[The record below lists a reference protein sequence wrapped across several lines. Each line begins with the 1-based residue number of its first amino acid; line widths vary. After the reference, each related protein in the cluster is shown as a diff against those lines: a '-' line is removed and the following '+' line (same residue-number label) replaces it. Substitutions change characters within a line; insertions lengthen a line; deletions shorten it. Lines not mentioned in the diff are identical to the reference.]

1 MSDQRHSLAVVSISV
16 SSPIG
21 LPLLDVGD
29 SAGVPRSRSG
39 NRSTPALSPSRAGD
53 FKQCP
58 LLYRFRAVDRLP
70 EVSTEAQV
78 KGTVVHAALEAL
90 YALPA
95 RDRVPTTARD
105 LVDPAWDRVV
115 AESPDIASLVPAD
128 DRPAFLD
135 RARALVDGYYELE
148 DPTHFDPESCEQRVE
163 IALDDGTPLRGFID
177 RIDVAPN
184 GMIRVVDYK
193 TGRAPREFTE
203 SKALFQMKFYALMIM
218 RMRGVVPAQL
228 KLMYLADKQELT
240 YAPDEGELL
249 RFERMLSAIWKA
261 ILAAGETGDF
271 RAKKGALCK
280 WCDHRALCPEFG
292 GTPPPYPGWPQAAAE
307 QEETEL

>member
-1 MSDQRHSLAVVSISV
+1 MST
-16 SSPIG
+16 PID
-21 LPLLDVGD
+21 LPLLDLGD
-29 SAGVPRSRSG
+29 SARPPLAVPSP
-39 NRSTPALSPSRAGD
+39 RSTPALSPSRAGD

-58 LLYRFRAVDRLP
+58 LLYRFRAVDRIP

-95 RDRVPTTARD
+95 QDRVPTTARD
-105 LVDPAWDRVV
+105 LVDPAWERVV
-115 AESPDIASLVPAD
+115 AQSPAIESLVPAD
-128 DRPAFLD
+128 ERTAFLD
-135 RARALVDGYYELE
+135 RARALVAGYYELE
-148 DPTHFDPESCEQRVE
+148 DPTHFEPESCEQRVE
-163 IALDDGTPLRGFID
+163 IDLDDGTPLRGFID

-240 YAPDEGELL
+240 YAPDEDELR

-280 WCDHRALCPEFG
+280 WCDHQALCPEFG
-292 GTPPPYPGWPQAAAE
+292 GTPPPYPGWPQTAQASAVSE
-307 QEETEL
+307 Q

>member
-1 MSDQRHSLAVVSISV
+1 MPAT
-16 SSPIG
+16 SSP
-21 LPLLDVGD
+21 
-29 SAGVPRSRSG
+29 RSK
-39 NRSTPALSPSRAGD
+39 PALSPSRAGD

-58 LLYRFRAVDRLP
+58 LLYRFRAVDRIP
-70 EVSTEAQV
+70 EVSTEAQI

-95 RDRVPTTARD
+95 QDRVQATARE
-105 LVDPAWDRVV
+105 LVDPAWERVV
-115 AESPDIASLVPAD
+115 AQSPDIESLVPAD

-135 RARALVDGYYELE
+135 RARALVAGYYELE
-148 DPTHFDPESCEQRVE
+148 DPTHFEPESCEQRVE
-163 IALDDGTPLRGFID
+163 IDLDDGTPLRGFID

-240 YAPDEGELL
+240 YAPDEGELR

-271 RAKKGALCK
+271 RAKRGALCK
-280 WCDHRALCPEFG
+280 WCDHQALCPEFG
-292 GTPPPYPGWPQAAAE
+292 GTPPPYPGWPQAAPEEAE
-307 QEETEL
+307 AAL

>member
-1 MSDQRHSLAVVSISV
+1 MSTPIDLPLVDLGDAAPPPRST
-16 SSPIG
+16 SSP
-21 LPLLDVGD
+21 
-29 SAGVPRSRSG
+29 RSK
-39 NRSTPALSPSRAGD
+39 PALSPSRAGD

-58 LLYRFRAVDRLP
+58 LLYRLRAVDRIP

-95 RDRVPTTARD
+95 QDRVPTTARD
-105 LVDPAWDRVV
+105 LVDPAWQRVV
-115 AESPDIASLVPAD
+115 AESPDIESLVPPDEQA
-128 DRPAFLD
+128 AFLD
-135 RARALVDGYYELE
+135 RARALVSGYYELE

-163 IALDDGTPLRGFID
+163 VDLEDGTPLRGFID

-218 RMRGVVPAQL
+218 RVRGVVPAQL

-240 YAPDEGELL
+240 YTPDEDELR

-280 WCDHRALCPEFG
+280 WCDHQALCPEFG
-292 GTPPPYPGWPQAAAE
+292 GTPPPYPGWPQAAQEQALLEQVEAE
-307 QEETEL
+307 L

>member
-1 MSDQRHSLAVVSISV
+1 MST
-16 SSPIG
+16 PID
-21 LPLLDVGD
+21 LPLLDLGD
-29 SAGVPRSRSG
+29 SARPPLAVPSP
-39 NRSTPALSPSRAGD
+39 RSTPALSPSRAGD

-58 LLYRFRAVDRLP
+58 LLYRFRAVDRIP

-95 RDRVPTTARD
+95 QDRVPTTARD
-105 LVDPAWDRVV
+105 LVDPAWERVV
-115 AESPDIASLVPAD
+115 AQSPAIESLVPAD
-128 DRPAFLD
+128 ERTAFLD
-135 RARALVDGYYELE
+135 RARALVAGYYELE
-148 DPTHFDPESCEQRVE
+148 DPTHFEPESCEQRVE
-163 IALDDGTPLRGFID
+163 IDLDDGTPLRGFID

-240 YAPDEGELL
+240 YAPDEDELR

-261 ILAAGETGDF
+261 ILTAGETGDF

-280 WCDHRALCPEFG
+280 WCDHQALCPEFG
-292 GTPPPYPGWPQAAAE
+292 GTPPPYPGWPQVASE
-307 QEETEL
+307 QTEPEL

>member
-1 MSDQRHSLAVVSISV
+1 M
-16 SSPIG
+16 
-21 LPLLDVGD
+21 
-29 SAGVPRSRSG
+29 
-39 NRSTPALSPSRAGD
+39 SPSRAGD

-58 LLYRFRAVDRLP
+58 LLYRLRAVDRIP

-95 RDRVPTTARD
+95 QDRVPATARE
-105 LVDPAWDRVV
+105 LVDPAWERVV
-115 AESPDIASLVPAD
+115 ARSPDIESLVPAD
-128 DRPAFLD
+128 ERPAFLD
-135 RARALVDGYYELE
+135 RARALVAGYYELE
-148 DPTHFDPESCEQRVE
+148 DPTRFEPESCEQRVE
-163 IALDDGTPLRGFID
+163 VVLDDGTPLRGFID

-228 KLMYLADKQELT
+228 KLMYLSDKQELT
-240 YAPDEGELL
+240 YTPDEGELR

-271 RAKKGALCK
+271 RAKRGALCK
-280 WCDHRALCPEFG
+280 WCDHQALCPEFG
-292 GTPPPYPGWPQAAAE
+292 GTPPAYPGWPTAAAE
-307 QEETEL
+307 PAGAEL

>member
-1 MSDQRHSLAVVSISV
+1 MST
-16 SSPIG
+16 PID
-21 LPLLDVGD
+21 LPLLDLGD
-29 SAGVPRSRSG
+29 SARPPLSEPSARSA
-39 NRSTPALSPSRAGD
+39 PALSPSRAGD
-53 FKQCP
+53 FRQCP
-58 LLYRFRAVDRLP
+58 LLYRFRAVDRIP

-95 RDRVPTTARD
+95 QDRVPATARD
-105 LVDPAWDRVV
+105 LVDPAWERVI
-115 AESPDIASLVPAD
+115 AQSPDIESLLPVD
-128 DRPAFLD
+128 ERTAFLD
-135 RARALVDGYYELE
+135 RARALVDGYYALE
-148 DPTHFDPESCEQRVE
+148 DPTHFEPESCEQRVE
-163 IALDDGTPLRGFID
+163 VDLDDGTPLRGFID

-218 RMRGVVPAQL
+218 RMRGIVPAQL

-240 YAPDEGELL
+240 YAPDGDELR

-280 WCDHRALCPEFG
+280 WCDHQALCPEFG
-292 GTPPPYPGWPQAAAE
+292 GTPPPYPGWPHAASKQAE
-307 QEETEL
+307 PEL

>member
-1 MSDQRHSLAVVSISV
+1 MST
-16 SSPIG
+16 PID
-21 LPLLDVGD
+21 LPLLDLGD
-29 SAGVPRSRSG
+29 SARPPLAVPSP
-39 NRSTPALSPSRAGD
+39 RSTPALSPSRAGD

-58 LLYRFRAVDRLP
+58 LLYRFRAVDRIP

-95 RDRVPTTARD
+95 QDRVPATARD
-105 LVDPAWDRVV
+105 LVDPAWERVV
-115 AESPDIASLVPAD
+115 AQSPAIESLVPAD
-128 DRPAFLD
+128 ERTAFLD
-135 RARALVDGYYELE
+135 RARALVAGYYELE
-148 DPTHFDPESCEQRVE
+148 DPTHFEPESCEQRVE
-163 IALDDGTPLRGFID
+163 IDLDDGTPLRGFID

-240 YAPDEGELL
+240 YAPDEDELR

-280 WCDHRALCPEFG
+280 WCDHQALCPEFG
-292 GTPPPYPGWPQAAAE
+292 GTPPPYPGWPQAAQASAVAE
-307 QEETEL
+307 Q

>member
-1 MSDQRHSLAVVSISV
+1 M
-16 SSPIG
+16 
-21 LPLLDVGD
+21 PLLDLGD
-29 SAGVPRSRSG
+29 SEHRSPATSG
-39 NRSTPALSPSRAGD
+39 SRSTPALSPSRAGD

-58 LLYRFRAVDRLP
+58 LLYRLRAVDRIP

-95 RDRVPTTARD
+95 QDRVPATARE
-105 LVDPAWDRVV
+105 LVDPAWERVV
-115 AESPDIASLVPAD
+115 ARSPDIESLVPAD
-128 DRPAFLD
+128 ERPAFLD
-135 RARALVDGYYELE
+135 RARALVAGYYELE
-148 DPTHFDPESCEQRVE
+148 DPTRFEPESCEQRVE
-163 IALDDGTPLRGFID
+163 VLLDDGTPLRGFID

-228 KLMYLADKQELT
+228 KLMYLSDKQELT
-240 YAPDEGELL
+240 YTPDEGELR

-271 RAKKGALCK
+271 RAKRGALCK
-280 WCDHRALCPEFG
+280 WCDHQALCPEFG
-292 GTPPPYPGWPQAAAE
+292 GTPPAYPGWPTAAAE
-307 QEETEL
+307 PAGAEL

>member
-1 MSDQRHSLAVVSISV
+1 VSISV
-16 SSPIG
+16 STPID
-21 LPLLDVGD
+21 LPLLDLGD
-29 SAGVPRSRSG
+29 SARPPLAVPSP
-39 NRSTPALSPSRAGD
+39 RSTPALSPSRAGD

-58 LLYRFRAVDRLP
+58 LLYRFRAVDRIP

-95 RDRVPTTARD
+95 QDRVPTTARD
-105 LVDPAWDRVV
+105 LVDPAWERVV
-115 AESPDIASLVPAD
+115 AQSPAIESLVPAD
-128 DRPAFLD
+128 ERTAFLD
-135 RARALVDGYYELE
+135 RARALVAGYYELE
-148 DPTHFDPESCEQRVE
+148 DPTHFEPESCEQRVE
-163 IALDDGTPLRGFID
+163 IDLDDGTPLRGFID

-240 YAPDEGELL
+240 YAPDEDELR

-280 WCDHRALCPEFG
+280 WCDHQALCPEFG
-292 GTPPPYPGWPQAAAE
+292 GTPPPYPGWPQTAQASAVSE
-307 QEETEL
+307 Q

>member
-1 MSDQRHSLAVVSISV
+1 MST
-16 SSPIG
+16 PID
-21 LPLLDVGD
+21 LPLLDLGD
-29 SAGVPRSRSG
+29 SARPPLAVPSP
-39 NRSTPALSPSRAGD
+39 RSTPALSPSRAGD

-58 LLYRFRAVDRLP
+58 LLYRFRAVDRIP

-95 RDRVPTTARD
+95 QDRVPTTARD
-105 LVDPAWDRVV
+105 LVDPAWERVV
-115 AESPDIASLVPAD
+115 AQSPAIESLVPAD
-128 DRPAFLD
+128 ERTAFLD
-135 RARALVDGYYELE
+135 RARALVAGYYELE
-148 DPTHFDPESCEQRVE
+148 DPTHFEPESCEQRVE
-163 IALDDGTPLRGFID
+163 IDLHDGTPLRGFID

-240 YAPDEGELL
+240 YAPDEDELR

-280 WCDHRALCPEFG
+280 WCDHQALCPEFG
-292 GTPPPYPGWPQAAAE
+292 GTPPPYPGWPQTAQASAVSE
-307 QEETEL
+307 Q

>member
-1 MSDQRHSLAVVSISV
+1 MARPPLAVP
-16 SSPIG
+16 SP
-21 LPLLDVGD
+21 
-29 SAGVPRSRSG
+29 
-39 NRSTPALSPSRAGD
+39 RSTPALSPSRAGD

-58 LLYRFRAVDRLP
+58 LLYRFRAVDRIP

-95 RDRVPTTARD
+95 QDRVPTTARD
-105 LVDPAWDRVV
+105 LVDPAWERVV
-115 AESPDIASLVPAD
+115 AQSPAIESLVPAD
-128 DRPAFLD
+128 ERTAFLD
-135 RARALVDGYYELE
+135 RARALVAGYYELE
-148 DPTHFDPESCEQRVE
+148 DPTHFEPESCEQRVE
-163 IALDDGTPLRGFID
+163 IDLDDGTPLRGFID

-203 SKALFQMKFYALMIM
+203 SKALFQMKFYAVMIM

-240 YAPDEGELL
+240 YAPDEDELR

-280 WCDHRALCPEFG
+280 WCDHQALCPEFG
-292 GTPPPYPGWPQAAAE
+292 GTPPPYPGWPQAASE
-307 QEETEL
+307 QTEPEL

>member
-1 MSDQRHSLAVVSISV
+1 MST
-16 SSPIG
+16 PID
-21 LPLLDVGD
+21 LPLLDLGD
-29 SAGVPRSRSG
+29 SARLQMPSPRP
-39 NRSTPALSPSRAGD
+39 RSTPALSPSRAGD

-58 LLYRFRAVDRLP
+58 LLYRFRAVDRIP
-70 EVSTEAQV
+70 ETSTEAQV

-95 RDRVPTTARD
+95 QDRVPTTARD
-105 LVDPAWDRVV
+105 LVDPAWERVV
-115 AESPDIASLVPAD
+115 AQSPDIESLVPVD
-128 DRPAFLD
+128 ERTAFLD
-135 RARALVDGYYELE
+135 RARALVAGYYELE
-148 DPTHFDPESCEQRVE
+148 DPTHFEPESCEQRVE
-163 IALDDGTPLRGFID
+163 IDLDDGTPLRGFID

-218 RMRGVVPAQL
+218 RLRGIVPAQL

-240 YAPDEGELL
+240 YAPDEDELR

-280 WCDHRALCPEFG
+280 WCDHQALCPEFG
-292 GTPPPYPGWPQAAAE
+292 GTPPPYPGWPQAAAAQAGAE
-307 QEETEL
+307 Q

>member
-1 MSDQRHSLAVVSISV
+1 MST
-16 SSPIG
+16 PID
-21 LPLLDVGD
+21 LPLLDLGD
-29 SAGVPRSRSG
+29 SARPPLAVPSP
-39 NRSTPALSPSRAGD
+39 RSTPALSPSRAGD

-58 LLYRFRAVDRLP
+58 LLYRFRAVDRIP

-95 RDRVPTTARD
+95 QDRVPATARD
-105 LVDPAWDRVV
+105 LVDPAWERVV
-115 AESPDIASLVPAD
+115 AQSPAIESLVPAD
-128 DRPAFLD
+128 ERTAFLD
-135 RARALVDGYYELE
+135 RARALVAGYYELE
-148 DPTHFDPESCEQRVE
+148 DPTHFEPESCEQRVE
-163 IALDDGTPLRGFID
+163 IDLDDGTPLRGFID

-240 YAPDEGELL
+240 YAPDEDELR

-280 WCDHRALCPEFG
+280 WCDHQALCPEFG
-292 GTPPPYPGWPQAAAE
+292 GTPPPYPGWPQTAQASAVAE
-307 QEETEL
+307 Q

>member
-1 MSDQRHSLAVVSISV
+1 MST
-16 SSPIG
+16 PID
-21 LPLLDVGD
+21 LPLLDLGD
-29 SAGVPRSRSG
+29 TTQTPRSASGSRS
-39 NRSTPALSPSRAGD
+39 SPALSPSRAGD

-58 LLYRFRAVDRLP
+58 LLYRFRAVDRIP

-95 RDRVPTTARD
+95 QDRVQATARD
-105 LVDPAWDRVV
+105 LVDPAWERVA
-115 AESPDIASLVPAD
+115 AESPDIEALVPVD
-128 DRPAFLD
+128 ERQAFLD
-135 RARALVDGYYELE
+135 RARALVSGYYELE

-163 IALDDGTPLRGFID
+163 IDLEDGTPLRGFID

-203 SKALFQMKFYALMIM
+203 SKALFQMKFYALMVM

-240 YAPDEGELL
+240 YAPDEGELR

-271 RAKKGALCK
+271 RAKRGALCK
-280 WCDHRALCPEFG
+280 WCDHQALCPEFG
-292 GTPPPYPGWPQAAAE
+292 GTPPPYPGWPRAAAE
-307 QEETEL
+307 QAGAEL

>member
-1 MSDQRHSLAVVSISV
+1 MAVP
-16 SSPIG
+16 SP
-21 LPLLDVGD
+21 
-29 SAGVPRSRSG
+29 
-39 NRSTPALSPSRAGD
+39 RSTPALSPSRAGD

-58 LLYRFRAVDRLP
+58 LLYRFRAVDRIP

-95 RDRVPTTARD
+95 QDRVPTTARD
-105 LVDPAWDRVV
+105 LVDPAWERVV
-115 AESPDIASLVPAD
+115 AQSPAIESLVPAD
-128 DRPAFLD
+128 ERTAFLD
-135 RARALVDGYYELE
+135 RARALVAGYYELE
-148 DPTHFDPESCEQRVE
+148 DPTHFEPESCEQRVE
-163 IALDDGTPLRGFID
+163 IDLDDGTPLRGFID

-240 YAPDEGELL
+240 YAPDEDELR

-280 WCDHRALCPEFG
+280 WCDHQALCPEFG
-292 GTPPPYPGWPQAAAE
+292 GTPPPYPGWPHVASE
-307 QEETEL
+307 QTEPEL

>member
-1 MSDQRHSLAVVSISV
+1 MSTPVD
-16 SSPIG
+16 
-21 LPLLDVGD
+21 LPLLDLGD
-29 SAGVPRSRSG
+29 SEHRSPATSG
-39 NRSTPALSPSRAGD
+39 SRSTPALSPSRAGD

-58 LLYRFRAVDRLP
+58 LLYRLRAVDRIP

-95 RDRVPTTARD
+95 QDRVPATARE
-105 LVDPAWDRVV
+105 LVDPAWERVV
-115 AESPDIASLVPAD
+115 ARSPDIESLVPAD
-128 DRPAFLD
+128 ERPAFLD
-135 RARALVDGYYELE
+135 RARALVAGYYELE
-148 DPTHFDPESCEQRVE
+148 DPTRFEPESCEQRVE
-163 IALDDGTPLRGFID
+163 VVLDDGTPLRGFID

-228 KLMYLADKQELT
+228 KLMYLSDKQELT
-240 YAPDEGELL
+240 YTPDEGELR

-271 RAKKGALCK
+271 RAKRGALCK
-280 WCDHRALCPEFG
+280 WCDHQALCPEFG
-292 GTPPPYPGWPQAAAE
+292 GTPPAYPGWPTAAAE
-307 QEETEL
+307 PAGAEL

>member
-1 MSDQRHSLAVVSISV
+1 VSISV
-16 SSPIG
+16 STPID
-21 LPLLDVGD
+21 LPLLDLGD
-29 SAGVPRSRSG
+29 TAHPSPSTTGS
-39 NRSTPALSPSRAGD
+39 RSTPALSPSRAGD

-58 LLYRFRAVDRLP
+58 LLYRLRAVDRIP

-95 RDRVPTTARD
+95 RDRVPTTARE
-105 LVDPAWDRVV
+105 LVDPAWERVV
-115 AESPDIASLVPAD
+115 ARSPDIETLVPVD
-128 DRPAFLD
+128 ERPAFLD
-135 RARALVDGYYELE
+135 RARALVAGYYELE
-148 DPTHFDPESCEQRVE
+148 DPTRFEPESCEQRVE
-163 IALDDGTPLRGFID
+163 VVLDDGTPLRGFID

-228 KLMYLADKQELT
+228 KLMYLSDKQELT
-240 YAPDEGELL
+240 YTPDEGELR

-280 WCDHRALCPEFG
+280 WCDHQALCPEFG
-292 GTPPPYPGWPQAAAE
+292 GTPPAYPGWPTAAAE
-307 QEETEL
+307 PTGAEL

>member
-1 MSDQRHSLAVVSISV
+1 MST
-16 SSPIG
+16 PID
-21 LPLLDVGD
+21 LPLLDLGD
-29 SAGVPRSRSG
+29 SARPPLAVPSP
-39 NRSTPALSPSRAGD
+39 RSTPALSPSRAGD

-58 LLYRFRAVDRLP
+58 LLYRFRAVDRIP

-95 RDRVPTTARD
+95 QDRVPTTARD
-105 LVDPAWDRVV
+105 LVDPAWERVV
-115 AESPDIASLVPAD
+115 AQSPAIESLVPAD
-128 DRPAFLD
+128 ERTAFLD
-135 RARALVDGYYELE
+135 RARALVAGYYELE
-148 DPTHFDPESCEQRVE
+148 DPTHFEPESCEQRVE
-163 IALDDGTPLRGFID
+163 IDLDDGTPLRGFID

-240 YAPDEGELL
+240 YAPDEDELR

-280 WCDHRALCPEFG
+280 WCDHQALCPEFG
-292 GTPPPYPGWPQAAAE
+292 GTPPPYPGWPQVVSE
-307 QEETEL
+307 QTEPEL

>member
-1 MSDQRHSLAVVSISV
+1 M
-16 SSPIG
+16 
-21 LPLLDVGD
+21 LDLGD
-29 SAGVPRSRSG
+29 SAHRSPATSG
-39 NRSTPALSPSRAGD
+39 SRSTPALSPSRAGD

-58 LLYRFRAVDRLP
+58 LLYRLRAVDRIP

-95 RDRVPTTARD
+95 QDRVPTTARE
-105 LVDPAWDRVV
+105 LVDPAWERVV
-115 AESPDIASLVPAD
+115 ARSPDIETLVPVEE
-128 DRPAFLD
+128 RQAFLD
-135 RARALVDGYYELE
+135 RARALVAGYYELE
-148 DPTHFDPESCEQRVE
+148 DPTRFEPESCEQRVE
-163 IALDDGTPLRGFID
+163 VVLDDGTPLRGFID

-228 KLMYLADKQELT
+228 KLMYLSDKQELT
-240 YAPDEGELL
+240 YTPDEGELR

-271 RAKKGALCK
+271 RAKRGALCK
-280 WCDHRALCPEFG
+280 WCDHQALCPEFG
-292 GTPPPYPGWPQAAAE
+292 GTPPPYPGWPRAAAE
-307 QEETEL
+307 SVGAEL

>member
-1 MSDQRHSLAVVSISV
+1 M
-16 SSPIG
+16 
-21 LPLLDVGD
+21 PLLDLGD
-29 SAGVPRSRSG
+29 TAQPTRATPRPRSK
-39 NRSTPALSPSRAGD
+39 PALSPSRAGD

-58 LLYRFRAVDRLP
+58 LLYRFRAVDRIP

-95 RDRVPTTARD
+95 QDRVPTTARD
-105 LVDPAWDRVV
+105 LVDPAWERVV
-115 AESPDIASLVPAD
+115 AQAPDLESLVPAD
-128 DRPAFLD
+128 EQAAFLD
-135 RARALVDGYYELE
+135 RARALVEGYYELE

-163 IALDDGTPLRGFID
+163 VDLEDGTPLRGFID

-218 RMRGVVPAQL
+218 RVRGVVPAQL

-240 YAPDEGELL
+240 YTPDEDELR

-271 RAKKGALCK
+271 RAKRGALCK
-280 WCDHRALCPEFG
+280 WCDHQALCPEFG
-292 GTPPPYPGWPQAAAE
+292 GTPPPYPGWPEVTSGPVAQATPTQAE
-307 QEETEL
+307 AEL

>member
-1 MSDQRHSLAVVSISV
+1 MSA
-16 SSPIG
+16 PID
-21 LPLLDVGD
+21 LPLLDLGD
-29 SAGVPRSRSG
+29 RARPPLAVPSP
-39 NRSTPALSPSRAGD
+39 RSTPALSPSRAGD

-58 LLYRFRAVDRLP
+58 LLYRFRAVDRIP

-95 RDRVPTTARD
+95 QDRVPTTARD
-105 LVDPAWDRVV
+105 LVDPAWERVV
-115 AESPDIASLVPAD
+115 AQSPAIESLVPAD
-128 DRPAFLD
+128 ERTAFLD
-135 RARALVDGYYELE
+135 RARALVAGYYELE
-148 DPTHFDPESCEQRVE
+148 DPTHFEPESCEQRVE
-163 IALDDGTPLRGFID
+163 IDLDDGTPLRGFID

-240 YAPDEGELL
+240 YAPDEDELR

-280 WCDHRALCPEFG
+280 WCDHQALCPEFG
-292 GTPPPYPGWPQAAAE
+292 GTPPPYPGWPQVASE
-307 QEETEL
+307 QTEPEL